1 MKLVNLVLNLK
12 KNSRKITDFQTK
24 KKKKFI
30 SILTKLFSLS
40 IFNMIYFHSYLIN
53 TIIFF
58 VFYLLINALYTKQKS

>member
-40 IFNMIYFHSYLIN
+40 IFNMIYYHSYLIN